1 MLVGVYSCQIPH
13 SWKSHVAAH
22 VYFIESGSA
31 VNKRERESDRQRERE
46 RERERGTERERERE
60 RERVRERERQADR
73 QREES
78 YYQPVNSNLPV
89 PLWYKPKD
97 QDLLVANHWHWL
109 TVYL

>member
-46 RERERGTERERERE
+46 REREREGQRERERERE
-60 RERVRERERQADR
+60 RESERERETGRQTER
-73 QREES
+73 RKL
-78 YYQPVNSNLPV
+78 LPAR
-89 PLWYKPKD
+89 K
-97 QDLLVANHWHWL
+97 Q
-109 TVYL
+109 